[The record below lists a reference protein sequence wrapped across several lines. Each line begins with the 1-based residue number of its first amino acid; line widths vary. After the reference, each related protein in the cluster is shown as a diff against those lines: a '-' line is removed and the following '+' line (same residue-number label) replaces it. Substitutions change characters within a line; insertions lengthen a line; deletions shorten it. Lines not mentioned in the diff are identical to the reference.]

1 MVTFPRF
8 LKTFRRR
15 STLLAAPRAGLEL
28 EEVKGGGDVTGA
40 TTRHEETMFVRA
52 ALRNRPTAFVA
63 EPVAGEGR
71 RNSSLVVGC
80 SPTRKVAGT
89 GRYDEVTVP
98 KE

>member
-1 MVTFPRF
+1 MVFIPRF
-8 LKTFRRR
+8 LKTLRRR
-15 STLLAAPRAGLEL
+15 STLLAAPQAGLEL
-28 EEVKGGGDVTGA
+28 EEVKGGGDVTG
-40 TTRHEETMFVRA
+40 TVMRHEETMFVRA

-80 SPTRKVAGT
+80 SPTRKVAKT
-89 GRYDEVTVP
+89 GRHDEATVP